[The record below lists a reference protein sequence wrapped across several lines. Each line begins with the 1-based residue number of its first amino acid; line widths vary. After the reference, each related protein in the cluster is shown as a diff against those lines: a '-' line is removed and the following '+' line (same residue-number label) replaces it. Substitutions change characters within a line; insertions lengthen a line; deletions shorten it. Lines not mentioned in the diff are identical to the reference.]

1 MNRPENPITPSGHP
15 RTASA
20 MHALR
25 RSAGEPV
32 ARSTCTPLRG
42 LAMGMAAGAAAIG
55 GLALFSTL
63 IDISWVT
70 SVRDGYVAIKVN
82 TAVAIVLAALSLG
95 LQIERRQGPRLRVGQ
110 ACAGAVAAIGL
121 LTLVEYLLRVDLGI
135 DQILWH
141 EAPGAVETVHP
152 GRPAPNAALG
162 LLLLG
167 AALLALDIEMRKR
180 RYPSQLLSV
189 GALAIAAVGLLG
201 YVYGTGQLYGVRGYT
216 PISPDAA
223 LGLAL
228 LGTGCLAARSDRGFM
243 ATVTSR
249 SAGGIM
255 ARRFLAAIA
264 IAPVLLDVI
273 GLVGVRRGLYDTAFN
288 DALHIATLT
297 GTFLIFL
304 WWNARL
310 LNKLDDERSDS
321 ERQRFK
327 LLLEEREAEARVQ
340 AERAARAEAERA
352 RAEAERLA
360 RKLLNLQSVTD
371 AALANLSAPDLS
383 RELLGRL
390 CVMLEADAAVV
401 LRPVGAGGDLEVDA
415 AQGAAVGGATGA
427 RIAVGKGMAGG
438 IAARK
443 APALVGPCSEDDLG
457 DPLARVGCRSR
468 VGVPLV
474 STEQFL
480 GVLELGS
487 LQADHFDRADL
498 ELLEAAGQRI
508 ALAMD
513 RVQEHHRAQ
522 TAHGKLRAMF
532 EKAAVGIVELDSED
546 RLIAV
551 NERFCKILGY
561 RRDELLGRTV
571 RGLTLPDDRASSDEV
586 SAKVH
591 AGRDEVVDY
600 ESRYLRRDAT
610 PIWVH
615 VSVAGIRD
623 DHGGFL
629 GAIGTAEDI
638 SARRAAEAE
647 REKLI
652 QELHE
657 VDRRKSEFL
666 GVLSHELRNPL
677 SPIRSSIYILGR
689 APAGGEQSARA
700 LAVLERQANQL
711 TRLTDD
717 LLDVTRISRGKIRL
731 QRERLDLGELMER
744 TADDHRAFFAAS
756 GVELTVVGG
765 DASICVDADPAR
777 LRQVLGN
784 LLQNAAKFTP
794 RGERTTLLLERT
806 AETTATIT
814 VRDTGAGISQEL
826 LPHLFE
832 PFMQAE
838 KTLDRSAGG
847 LGLGLAL
854 VKGLVEL
861 HGGRVGAHSDGAGKG
876 ATFTVQLPVERRSVP
891 RFTVVPATTDARPA
905 RRVLVIEDSIDSA
918 LCLKTVLEM
927 NEHVVEV
934 AYTGSSGIE
943 KAHAFRP
950 DVVLCDIGLP
960 GMNGF
965 DVARSMRSDPD
976 LRTLPLIALS
986 GYARAEDIEKAME
999 AGFDV
1004 HLAKPPDFDVLEQT
1018 LSHVCAATG

>member
-1 MNRPENPITPSGHP
+1 MNRPENPMTPGGHP
-15 RTASA
+15 RTGDAMQGPPSSA
-20 MHALR
+20 E
-25 RSAGEPV
+25 EPV
-32 ARSTCTPLRG
+32 ARSTCTLLRR
-42 LAMGMAAGAAAIG
+42 LAIGMTAVAAAIG
-55 GLALFSTL
+55 ALGLFGTFV
-63 IDISWVT
+63 DIRWLA
-70 SVRDGYVAIKVN
+70 SVRSGLVAIKVN

-95 LQIERRQGPRLRVGQ
+95 LQIERRPGPRLRVAR
-110 ACAGAVAAIGL
+110 ACAGVVGAIGL
-121 LTLVEYLLRVDLGI
+121 LTLLEDLLGVDLGI
-135 DQILWH
+135 DQLLWH
-141 EAPGAVETVHP
+141 EPLGAVGTVHP
-152 GRPAPNAALG
+152 GRPAPNAALV

-167 AALLALDIEMRKR
+167 IALLVLDVETRKR
-180 RYPSQLLSV
+180 RCPSQFLSI
-189 GALAIAAVGLLG
+189 GAIAIAAVGFLG
-201 YVYGTGQLYGVRGYT
+201 YVYGTGGLYAIGGYT
-216 PISPDAA
+216 PISLGAA
-223 LGLAL
+223 VALAL
-228 LGTGCLAARSDRGFM
+228 LGTGCLAARPDRGFM
-243 ATVTSR
+243 ATITSR

-255 ARRFLAAIA
+255 ARRLLAAIV
-264 IAPVLLDVI
+264 IAPVLLDLI
-273 GLVGVRRGLYDTAFN
+273 GLVGVRRGLYDSAFN
-288 DALHIATLT
+288 DALHIVTLT

-304 WWNARL
+304 WRNARL
-310 LNKLDDERSDS
+310 LNKLDEERSDS

-327 LLLEEREAEARVQ
+327 LLVEEREAQARAE
-340 AERAARAEAERA
+340 AERAARAEAER
-352 RAEAERLA
+352 LA
-360 RKLLNLQSVTD
+360 RRLLNLQSVTD
-371 AALANLSAPDLS
+371 AALANLSAPDLA

-390 CVMLEADAAVV
+390 CSMLGADAAVV
-401 LRPVGAGGDLEVDA
+401 LRPMGPDGELEVHA
-415 AQGAAVGGATGA
+415 VQGEAVGGATGA
-427 RIAVGKGMAGG
+427 RIGLGKGMAGR
-438 IAARK
+438 IAARRE
-443 APALVGPCSEDDLG
+443 PALAGPCGVEDLG

-474 STEQFL
+474 SAEQVV

-487 LQADHFDRADL
+487 RRDDHFDRADL

-513 RVQEHHRAQ
+513 RAQEHHRAQ

-532 EKAAVGIVELDSED
+532 EKAAVGIVELDAED

-561 RRDELLGRTV
+561 GRDELLGTTV

-586 SAKVH
+586 SARVK

-600 ESRYLRRDAT
+600 ESRYLRRDGT
-610 PIWVH
+610 PVWVH

-623 DHGGFL
+623 GNAGFL
-629 GAIGTAEDI
+629 GSIRTAEDI
-638 SARRAAEAE
+638 SARKAAEAE

-657 VDRRKSEFL
+657 ADRRKSEFL

-677 SPIRSSIYILGR
+677 SPIRSSIYILRRVPAR
-689 APAGGEQSARA
+689 AESSIQA

-731 QRERLDLGELMER
+731 QRERVDLGELMAR
-744 TADDHRAFFAAS
+744 TADDYRELFATG
-756 GVELTVVGG
+756 GVELTVVRG
-765 DASICVDADPAR
+765 DASIDVDVDPAR
-777 LRQVLGN
+777 LHQVLGN

-794 RGERTTLLLERT
+794 RGGRTTLSLERT
-806 AETTATIT
+806 GDTTAVIT
-814 VRDTGAGISQEL
+814 VRDTGVGIAEEL
-826 LPHLFE
+826 LPHVFE

-861 HGGRVGAHSDGAGKG
+861 HGGSVGAQSEGAWKG
-876 ATFTVQLPVERRSVP
+876 ATFTVQLPVERRKVP
-891 RFTVVPATTDARPA
+891 RFTVAAAPTDARPA
-905 RRVLVIEDSIDSA
+905 RRVLVIEDSIDA
-918 LCLKTVLEM
+918 AQCIKTVLEL

-934 AYTGSSGIE
+934 AYTGSAGIE

-965 DVARSMRSDPD
+965 EVARSMRSDPD
-976 LRTLPLIALS
+976 LCTVPLIALT
-986 GYARAEDIEKAME
+986 GYARAEDIERAME

-1018 LSHVCAATG
+1018 MAHIRAATA